1 MLVKSPILGAL
12 PNPLTAMV
20 FHFDI
25 NNSANALRPCEAAYL
40 ATHMPVR
47 ILVSSSNY
55 PQMSRLYS
63 GIASQNLIV
72 KPLKLKQ
79 SDLNI
84 ERMLSLMSVDKNSD
98 HPPLYMEYVRKI
110 LRELATASSIYGSGF
125 DYKLFR
131 EMILQAD
138 LTPMQKGP
146 LTLRLEILESFLEMR
161 EGVEEVWDFTP
172 GVITI
177 VDLSDPFV
185 DEASACALFDI
196 CVGLFL
202 EKDVKYGR
210 VIALDEAH
218 KVTPLS
224 PLLRTI
230 TYNN

>member
-1 MLVKSPILGAL
+1 MLLQSPALGAL

-40 ATHMPVR
+40 ATHLPVR
-47 ILVSSSNY
+47 ILVSASNF
-55 PQMSRLYS
+55 PQMSHLYG
-63 GIASQNLIV
+63 GISSKSLIV
-72 KPLKLKQ
+72 RPLKLRQ

-131 EMILQAD
+131 EMIMNAD

-146 LTLRLEILESFLEMR
+146 LTMRLEILESFLEMD
-161 EGVEEVWDFTP
+161 ENMEEVWDFSP
-172 GVITI
+172 GVITV

-202 EKDVKYGR
+202 EKEVKYGR

-218 KVTPLS
+218 KVSTPL
-224 PLLRTI
+224 PLLSNTH
-230 TYNN
+230 